1 MYFTMRSTR
10 ALAAVCLPLSAQV
23 ALAGYAFE
31 DGDLKGELNLTA
43 GGATITTRNVNFGS
57 GRVDQRNG
65 RNDGSRIGWQEFYV
79 KPGIKFDYALTP
91 DVNLLGGASV
101 VAATTFGD
109 GDAGGFTRSS
119 DGQVASEEMFAGVQ
133 VGEWKLTAGR
143 QNYMVG
149 TGFIVMD
156 GNLDQFNDGAYWLGP
171 RTAFK
176 DSAILAWEQ
185 GALKSQVFSLRTDD
199 DLGDFRMTGF
209 NLDYNLDDQ
218 VTLGAMALKVNAL
231 GPRGST
237 LPRRRDGMQVYNLRA
252 LNTKV
257 PGVAALILNAEY
269 AVERGSGEGVDYAAN
284 AWYAQ
289 ADYAFGDVPLTPI
302 LGYRYA
308 SFSGDDNPGDNRQKA
323 WDPLSKGFID
333 WSTWLVGDVVGNY
346 LLFNSNENVQ
356 QFSLKT
362 HLSQTLTLGAIHY
375 QFWLD
380 EKNYMGAAVSDR
392 RFADESVVFL
402 DWTPTPSFYTSLS
415 YNWVKPLAAAKQ
427 IFGNDRNFDA
437 LELYFTYRY

>member
-1 MYFTMRSTR
+1 MSFTTRFTR
-10 ALAAVCLPLSAQV
+10 ALVAVSLPLSAQV
-23 ALAGYAFE
+23 ALAGYTFE
-31 DGDLKGELNLTA
+31 DGDLKGEVNLTA
-43 GGATITTRNVNFGS
+43 GGASITTRNVNFGS
-57 GRVDQRNG
+57 GRVDQRSG
-65 RNDGSRIGWQEFYV
+65 RNGGRSIDWQEFYV
-79 KPGIKFDYALTP
+79 KPGITFSYALNP
-91 DVNLLGGASV
+91 DVSLLGGASV

-109 GDAGGFTRSS
+109 GDAGGFSRSS
-119 DGQVASEEMFAGVQ
+119 DGRVATEELFAGVR
-133 VGEWKLTAGR
+133 VGEWTFTAGR
-143 QNYMVG
+143 QNYKVG

-156 GNLDQFNDGAYWLGP
+156 GNLDQFKDGAYWLSP

-176 DSAILAWEQ
+176 DSAILAWDH

-199 DLGDFRMTGF
+199 DLGDFRMTGV

-252 LNTKV
+252 LDARV
-257 PGVAALILNAEY
+257 PGIAPLTLNAEY

-289 ADYAFGDVPLTPI
+289 ADYAFGELPLTPI

-308 SFSGDDNPGDNRQKA
+308 SFSGDDNLGDNRQKA

-356 QFSLKT
+356 QFSLKA
-362 HLSQTLTLGAIHY
+362 HLSQTFTLGAIHY

-380 EKNYMGAAVSDR
+380 EKNYMGAAVNDR

-415 YNWVKPLAAAKQ
+415 YNWVKPLAAARQ
-427 IFGNDRNFDA
+427 VFGDDQKFSA

>member
-1 MYFTMRSTR
+1 MSFTTR
-10 ALAAVCLPLSAQV
+10 FTRVLVAVSLPLSAQV
-23 ALAGYAFE
+23 ALAGYTFE
-31 DGDLKGELNLTA
+31 DGDLKGEVNLTA
-43 GGATITTRNVNFGS
+43 GGASITTRNVNFGS

-65 RNDGSRIGWQEFYV
+65 RNGGRSIGWQEFYV
-79 KPGIKFDYALTP
+79 KPGITFNYALNP
-91 DVNLLGGASV
+91 DVSLLGGASV

-119 DGQVASEEMFAGVQ
+119 DGRVATEELFAGVR
-133 VGEWKLTAGR
+133 VGEWTFTAGR
-143 QNYMVG
+143 QNYKVG

-156 GNLDQFNDGAYWLGP
+156 GNLDQFKDGAYWLSP

-176 DSAILAWEQ
+176 DSAILAWDH

-199 DLGDFRMTGF
+199 DLGDFRMTGV

-252 LNTKV
+252 LNARV
-257 PGVAALILNAEY
+257 PGIAPLTLNAEY

-289 ADYAFGDVPLTPI
+289 ADYAFGDLSLTPI

-308 SFSGDDNPGDNRQKA
+308 SFSGDDNLSDNRQKA

-362 HLSQTLTLGAIHY
+362 HLSQTFTLGAIHY

-380 EKNYMGAAVSDR
+380 EKNYMGAAVNDR

-402 DWTPTPSFYTSLS
+402 DWTPTPSFYSSLS
-415 YNWVKPLAAAKQ
+415 YNWVKPLAAARQ
-427 IFGNDRNFDA
+427 VFGNDQKFSA

>member
-1 MYFTMRSTR
+1 MYFTTRFTR
-10 ALAAVCLPLSAQV
+10 ALAAVYLPLSAQV

-31 DGDLKGELNLTA
+31 DGDLKGEVNLTA

-91 DVNLLGGASV
+91 DVKLLGGASA

-119 DGQVASEEMFAGVQ
+119 DGQVVSEELFAGVQ

-176 DSAILAWEQ
+176 DSAILAWEH

-199 DLGDFRMTGF
+199 DLGDFRMSGV

-218 VTLGAMALKVNAL
+218 VTLGAMALKVDAL

-257 PGVAALILNAEY
+257 PGVAALTLNAEY

-308 SFSGDDNPGDNRQKA
+308 SFSGDDNLSDNRQKA

-333 WSTWLVGDVVGNY
+333 WGTWLVGDVVGNY

-380 EKNYMGAAVSDR
+380 EKNYMGAAVSNR

-427 IFGNDRNFDA
+427 VFGNDRNFDA

>member
-1 MYFTMRSTR
+1 MSFTTR
-10 ALAAVCLPLSAQV
+10 FTRVLVAVSLPLSAQV
-23 ALAGYAFE
+23 ALAGYTFE
-31 DGDLKGELNLTA
+31 DGDLKGEVNLTA
-43 GGATITTRNVNFGS
+43 GGASITTRNVNFGS

-65 RNDGSRIGWQEFYV
+65 RNGGRSIGWQEFYV
-79 KPGIKFDYALTP
+79 KPGITFNYALNP
-91 DVNLLGGASV
+91 DVSLLGGASV

-119 DGQVASEEMFAGVQ
+119 DGRVATEELFAGVR
-133 VGEWKLTAGR
+133 VGEWTFTAGR
-143 QNYMVG
+143 QNYKVG

-156 GNLDQFNDGAYWLGP
+156 GNLDQFKDGAYWLSP

-176 DSAILAWEQ
+176 DSAILAWDH

-199 DLGDFRMTGF
+199 DLGDFRMTGV

-252 LNTKV
+252 LNARV
-257 PGVAALILNAEY
+257 PGIAPLTLNAEY

-289 ADYAFGDVPLTPI
+289 ADYAFGDLPLTPI

-308 SFSGDDNPGDNRQKA
+308 SFSGDDNLSDNRQKA

-362 HLSQTLTLGAIHY
+362 HLNQTLTLGAIHY

-380 EKNYMGAAVSDR
+380 EKNYMGAAVNDR

-415 YNWVKPLAAAKQ
+415 YNWVKPLAAARQ
-427 IFGNDRNFDA
+427 VFGDDQKFSA

>member
-1 MYFTMRSTR
+1 MYFTTRFTR
-10 ALAAVCLPLSAQV
+10 ALAAVCLPLGAQV
-23 ALAGYAFE
+23 ALAGYVFE
-31 DGDLKGELNLTA
+31 DGDLKGEVNLTA

-65 RNDGSRIGWQEFYV
+65 RNDGSRIDWQEFYV

-91 DVNLLGGASV
+91 DVNLLGGASA

-119 DGQVASEEMFAGVQ
+119 DGQVASEELFAGVQ
-133 VGEWKLTAGR
+133 MGEWKLTAGR

-176 DSAILAWEQ
+176 DSAILAWEH

-199 DLGDFRMTGF
+199 DLGDFRMTGV

-257 PGVAALILNAEY
+257 PGVAALTLNAEY

-308 SFSGDDNPGDNRQKA
+308 SFSGDDNLGDNRQKA

-333 WSTWLVGDVVGNY
+333 WGTWLVGDVVGNY

-427 IFGNDRNFDA
+427 VFGNDRNFDA

>member
-1 MYFTMRSTR
+1 MVSMTR
-10 ALAAVCLPLSAQV
+10 LSRTFLAVGLPLTAQA
-23 ALAGYAFE
+23 ALAGYTFE
-31 DGDLKGELNLTA
+31 DGNLKGEVNVTA
-43 GGATITTRNVNFGS
+43 GGAAISTRNVNFGA
-57 GRVDQRNG
+57 GRVDMRSRKNG
-65 RNDGSRIGWQEFYV
+65 GSKIDWQEFYV
-79 KPGIKFDYALTP
+79 KPGVKLEYALQP
-91 DVNLLGGASV
+91 DFSLLAGGSLV
-101 VAATTFGD
+101 GATTFGD

-119 DGQVASEEMFAGVQ
+119 DGEVATEELYGGFRA
-133 VGEWKLTAGR
+133 GEWTFTAGR
-143 QNYMVG
+143 QNYMIG

-156 GNLDQFNDGAYWLGP
+156 GNLDQLKDGAYWLAP
-171 RTAFK
+171 RSAFK
-176 DSAILAWEQ
+176 DSAVLAWDH
-185 GALKSQVFSLRTDD
+185 GALKTQAFTLRTDD
-199 DLGDFRMTGF
+199 DLGDFRMTGA

-218 VTLGAMALKVNAL
+218 VTLGAMAMKVNAL
-231 GPRGST
+231 GPRGAT
-237 LPRRRDGMQVYNLRA
+237 PLRRDGMQVYNLRA
-252 LNTKV
+252 LNAKV
-257 PGVAALILNAEY
+257 PGVQALTLNAEY
-269 AVERGSGEGVDYAAN
+269 ALERGSGEGVDYDAN

-289 ADYAFGDVPLTPI
+289 ADYAFSTVPLTPI

-308 SFSGDDNPGDNRQKA
+308 SFSGDDNLTDNRQKA
-323 WDPLSKGFID
+323 WDSLSKGFVD

-362 HLSQTLTLGAIHY
+362 HLNETLTLGAIHY

-380 EKNYMGAAVSDR
+380 EKNYMGAPVSDR

-427 IFGNDRNFDA
+427 VFGDDQTFSA

>member
-1 MYFTMRSTR
+1 MVFMTRFSR
-10 ALAAVCLPLSAQV
+10 ALLAVGLPLTTQI
-23 ALAGYAFE
+23 ALAGYTFE
-31 DGDLKGELNLTA
+31 DGNLKGEVNLTA
-43 GGATITTRNVNFGS
+43 GGATLSTRNVNFGS
-57 GRVDQRNG
+57 GRVDARSGKNG
-65 RNDGSRIGWQEFYV
+65 GTKIDWQEFYV
-79 KPGIKFDYALTP
+79 KPGVKLEYALQP
-91 DVNLLGGASV
+91 DFSLLAGGSL

-119 DGQVASEEMFAGVQ
+119 DGDVATEELYGGFRA
-133 VGEWKLTAGR
+133 GEWTLTAGR
-143 QNYMVG
+143 QNYMIG

-156 GNLDQFNDGAYWLGP
+156 GNLDQLKDGAYWLGP

-176 DSAILAWEQ
+176 DSAVLAWDH
-185 GALKSQVFSLRTDD
+185 GALKTQAFTLRVDD
-199 DLGDFRMTGF
+199 DLGDFRMTGA

-218 VTLGAMALKVNAL
+218 VTLGAMAMKVDAL
-231 GPRGST
+231 GPKGST
-237 LPRRRDGMQVYNLRA
+237 LPRRRDGMQVYNVRA
-252 LNTKV
+252 LKAKV
-257 PGVAALILNAEY
+257 PGVPDLTLNAEL
-269 AVERGSGEGVDYAAN
+269 AVQRGSGEGVDYDAN
-284 AWYAQ
+284 AWYGQ
-289 ADYAFGDVPLTPI
+289 ADYAFNTLPLTPVI
-302 LGYRYA
+302 GYRYA
-308 SFSGDDNPGDNRQKA
+308 HFSGDDNLADNRQKA
-323 WDPLSKGFID
+323 WESLSKGFVD

-362 HLSQTLTLGAIHY
+362 HLNETLTLGAIHY

-380 EKNYMGAAVSDR
+380 EKNYMGAPVSDR

-427 IFGNDRNFDA
+427 VFGDDQKFSA

>member
-1 MYFTMRSTR
+1 MYFTTRFTR
-10 ALAAVCLPLSAQV
+10 ALVAVSLPLSAQA
-23 ALAGYAFE
+23 ALAGYTFE
-31 DGDLKGELNLTA
+31 DGDLKGEVNLTA
-43 GGATITTRNVNFGS
+43 GGASITTRNVNFGS
-57 GRVDQRNG
+57 GRVDQRSG
-65 RNDGSRIGWQEFYV
+65 RNDGSSIGWQEFYV
-79 KPGIKFDYALTP
+79 KPGITFSYALNP
-91 DVNLLGGASV
+91 DVSLLGGASV

-109 GDAGGFTRSS
+109 GDAGGFSRSS
-119 DGQVASEEMFAGVQ
+119 DGRVATEELFGGVR
-133 VGEWKLTAGR
+133 VGEWTFTAGR
-143 QNYMVG
+143 QNYKVG

-156 GNLDQFNDGAYWLGP
+156 GNLDQFKDGAYWLSP

-176 DSAILAWEQ
+176 DSAILAWDH

-199 DLGDFRMTGF
+199 DLGDFRMTGV
-209 NLDYNLDDQ
+209 NLDYNLEDQ

-231 GPRGST
+231 DPRGST

-252 LNTKV
+252 LNARV
-257 PGVAALILNAEY
+257 PGIASLTLNAEY

-289 ADYAFGDVPLTPI
+289 ADYAFGDLPLTPI

-308 SFSGDDNPGDNRQKA
+308 SFSGDDNLGDNRQKA

-333 WSTWLVGDVVGNY
+333 WGTWLVGDVVGNY

-362 HLSQTLTLGAIHY
+362 HLSQTLTLGAIYY

-380 EKNYMGAAVSDR
+380 EKNYMGAAVNDR

-415 YNWVKPLAAAKQ
+415 YNWVKPLAAARQ
-427 IFGNDRNFDA
+427 VFGDDQKFSA

>member
-1 MYFTMRSTR
+1 MYFTIRSTR

-31 DGDLKGELNLTA
+31 DGDLKGEVNLTA

-176 DSAILAWEQ
+176 DSAILAWEH

-257 PGVAALILNAEY
+257 PGVAALTLNAEY

-308 SFSGDDNPGDNRQKA
+308 SFSGDDNLGDNRQKA